1 MNLLS
6 PVRRA
11 KRLFAE
17 NAAIHDFGHWAPKD
31 ALEIAAQIG
40 EASGRG
46 QGERRGRHV
55 GGVKSTSTTGSA
67 R

>member
-17 NAAIHDFGHWAPKD
+17 KAAIHDFGHWAPKD

-40 EASGRG
+40 EDIR
-46 QGERRGRHV
+46 ERSRR
-55 GGVKSTSTTGSA
+55 A
-67 R
+67 AWPIRWRR